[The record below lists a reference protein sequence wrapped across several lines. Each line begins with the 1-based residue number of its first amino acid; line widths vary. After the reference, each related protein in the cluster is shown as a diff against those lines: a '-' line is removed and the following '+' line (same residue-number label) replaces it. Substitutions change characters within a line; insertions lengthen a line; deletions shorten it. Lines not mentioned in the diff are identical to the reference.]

1 MVLVAPSIL
10 SADWSHLAKEVQA
23 IEKAGADWVHVDVMD
38 GHFVLNLTFGPKMV
52 HTLRGVTKMFLDVHL
67 MITEPEKWIER
78 YAEAGADQITIHAEA
93 CKNLK
98 RTLGL
103 IKQHGKKA
111 GVALNPNTP
120 ETILNPVWADLDH
133 VLVMTVHP
141 GFGGQSFIEAP
152 IQKIAQIKA
161 RSKATVA
168 VDGGISDQTAKI
180 AVQAGADILVTG
192 TYVFKSG
199 DYKRAISS
207 LRG

>member
-180 AVQAGADILVTG
+180 AIQAGADILVTG